1 LTYAIFAY
9 SNRCMSKI
17 KSKHNNLLNYF
28 LYDHKYLSKEYLKKC
43 KKFFKELK
51 LKEDIK
57 NMDKKTELK
66 ELSPT
71 VVLGVSKKQ
80 LEEAKKI
87 KQKEDNFLEY
97 LGFDRS
103 DLNDDGSDLEELK
116 NLGGFQNFNE
126 RLKK

>member
-1 LTYAIFAY
+1 
-9 SNRCMSKI
+9 
-17 KSKHNNLLNYF
+17 
-28 LYDHKYLSKEYLKKC
+28 
-43 KKFFKELK
+43 
-51 LKEDIK
+51 
-57 NMDKKTELK
+57 MDKKTELK

-71 VVLGVSKKQ
+71 VVLCVSKKQ